1 MDWFVSVRDEDA
13 DVLVYRGG
21 RGFDQGSVIEQVI
34 AAGQAIAYREDG
46 SVVGIVGKVVIDGV
60 SLDPIPFGDL
70 KINAE
75 QIRSSIATQLN
86 SLRDSAPDAD
96 QFSVR

>member
-34 AAGQAIAYREDG
+34 AAGQACLPRGRFGCRNCRESGHRWCFTG
-46 SVVGIVGKVVIDGV
+46 SD
-60 SLDPIPFGDL
+60 
-70 KINAE
+70 
-75 QIRSSIATQLN
+75 
-86 SLRDSAPDAD
+86 
-96 QFSVR
+96 SVRRPQDQCRADS